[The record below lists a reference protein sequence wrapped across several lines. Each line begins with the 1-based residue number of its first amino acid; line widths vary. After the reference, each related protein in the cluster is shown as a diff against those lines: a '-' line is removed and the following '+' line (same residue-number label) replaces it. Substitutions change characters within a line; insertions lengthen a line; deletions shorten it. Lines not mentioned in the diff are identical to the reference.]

1 MKALVFS
8 FGRALASQFHPRMM
22 LMTLAPFLVALAFWS
37 VVLWQTLQ
45 PLYDA
50 LQRFFVENNAYA
62 VSAKWLAF
70 FGLAA
75 LKVFVVPL
83 IAMWL
88 LLPLMVATSLV
99 FVSFLATPVVVRHV
113 GRRHHAD
120 LERRQG
126 GDAINLLWITLSSF
140 FLFILFWL
148 VTLPLCALPVVG
160 FAVQPLLWGW
170 LTCRVVASEVFG
182 IYADVEERALLMRRH
197 RWPLLLIGTLT
208 GVLGMAPSA
217 LWMGSPI
224 AMAVL
229 GPVLAGISH
238 WLYVLV
244 FTFSG
249 LWFTH
254 YCLAALEAHRHSR
267 SMETEVALE
276 EAALP

>member
-229 GPVLAGISH
+229 GPVLAGISL